1 MQIKFILISAALAL
15 SSNAACL
22 ASPHFQA
29 PFQPPKE
36 PLALNYADIRA
47 RLDKSPLP
55 MKPLVNRKVNQVF
68 DKDGDG
74 KIKSEAE
81 KTALVDFYKGFDL
94 NQDGQ
99 LQFEEFKNAMDTLKD
114 MKPKKKSKTE
124 TETQ

>member
-1 MQIKFILISAALAL
+1 MQLKYTLIGAALAV

-22 ASPHFQA
+22 ASPLFQA

-36 PLALNYADIRA
+36 PLALNYVDIKA

-55 MKPLVNRKVNQVF
+55 MKPLLARKLNQIF

-74 KIKSEAE
+74 KIRSEEE
-81 KTALVDFYKGFDL
+81 KTALVDFYRGFDL

-114 MKPKKKSKTE
+114 MRQKKKSKAE
-124 TETQ
+124 VDSK